1 MNYKKRLTRIKYV
14 LSGLIVFTIFVCSL
28 IFVALRDN
36 TNKENYSRY
45 MLVGKQN
52 IFLVYEDKLAIEI
65 PFDIQLD
72 KEKTIK
78 DLIKVKNYTEI
89 LNNINY
95 IFPEKI
101 EDYKVAKVGNIDLK
115 VQNSKKVPEVMVDD
129 KRYILTSSI
138 ENLFEDFYN
147 IEEKAT
153 IENSKIVV
161 DILNANGKAGYA
173 RRTGEKLK
181 KVLGIKCNAAN
192 YETNINE
199 SYIIINDLNRKQ
211 VEDIVMTVDEK
222 YFKLK
227 EDATIP
233 TLANVI
239 MVLGKETDKIYDI
252 ELKGKNKEKDIY
264 KRTLEKSGYLGIKSI
279 DTKVSEKGSQIFY
292 NPEDYFVAFKISKK
306 LGIENLKEDKKL
318 KNKIIISVG
327 D

>member
-1 MNYKKRLTRIKYV
+1 MNYKKRLTRIRYV
-14 LSGLIVFTIFVCSL
+14 LGGLVVFTIFVCSL
-28 IFVALRDN
+28 IYIILSDN
-36 TNKENYSRY
+36 GKKEEYNRY

-72 KEKTIK
+72 KEKTIG
-78 DLIKVKNYTEI
+78 DLISVKNYNEI

-101 EDYKVAKVGNIDLK
+101 ENYKVMRFGTIDLK
-115 VQNSKKVPEVMVDD
+115 VQNSKKVPEVMVED

-147 IEEKAT
+147 IEEKAN

-173 RRTGEKLK
+173 RKTGEKLN

-211 VEDIVMTVDEK
+211 VEDIIMTIDEK

-227 EDATIP
+227 EDASIP
-233 TLANVI
+233 TLANVVI
-239 MVLGKETDKIYDI
+239 VLGKETDKIYDI

-264 KRTLEKSGYLGIKSI
+264 KRTLEKAGYLGIKSF

-306 LGIENLKEDKKL
+306 IGVENLKEDKKL

>member
-72 KEKTIK
+72 KEKTIE

>member
-28 IFVALRDN
+28 IFIILHDN

-72 KEKTIK
+72 KEKTIE

-173 RRTGEKLK
+173 RKTGEKLK

-211 VEDIVMTVDEK
+211 VEDIIMTIDEK

-233 TLANVI
+233 TLANVVI
-239 MVLGKETDKIYDI
+239 VLGKETDKIYDI
-252 ELKGKNKEKDIY
+252 ELKGKNKEKDMY
-264 KRTLEKSGYLGIKSI
+264 KRTLEKAGYLGIKSI
-279 DTKVSEKGSQIFY
+279 DTKVSEKGSQILY

-306 LGIENLKEDKKL
+306 LGVENLKEDKKL
-318 KNKIIISVG
+318 KNKIIILVG